1 MCSLPQMNKSPVH
14 VLANATS
21 GCVCEA
27 QSRPEVQLCQEPTY
41 DIHLGVWLFA
51 LHGEGGAAGFGW
63 IVLFDYDVRHFDI
76 NGTDGKLFFF
86 FIAGKS
92 VECYVR
98 VDAGS
103 FVAAHQT
110 PQCG

>member
-51 LHGEGGAAGFGW
+51 LHGEGGAAGFAW

-86 FIAGKS
+86 FLSQASLLNVMS
-92 VECYVR
+92 VLMR
-98 VDAGS
+98 RAL
-103 FVAAHQT
+103 
-110 PQCG
+110 